1 MACAVPNLIGWCEIM
16 NSHFEL
22 DKNQNQQGIGDGLA
36 ENLANNNRPQGN
48 VTTMMRDRFE
58 LLSAYL
64 DGEVTAAERRQVD
77 EWLANDPV
85 TKRLYSRLLSM
96 QQAFQAMPVPKAEQ
110 SAQELAA
117 NVLQRVERKPKRVIV
132 WGGCAI
138 AALFVAVVS
147 GVAGSRQLFEPQ
159 FAKSPANSDSD
170 GLVVAL
176 NEPVVE
182 IVNPN
187 DLMLGVNA
195 PVVEIPRVAGGW
207 TK

>member
-1 MACAVPNLIGWCEIM
+1 M
-16 NSHFEL
+16 NSNFES
-22 DKNQNQQGIGDGLA
+22 DKNKNQQGMGDGLA
-36 ENLANNNRPQGN
+36 EHLANNNRPQGN
-48 VTTMMRDRFE
+48 ATTMMRDRFE

-96 QQAFQAMPVPKAEQ
+96 QHGFQTMPVPKSEQ

-117 NVLQRVERKPKRVIV
+117 KVLQRVDRKPKRVLI

-147 GVAGSRQLFEPQ
+147 GVAGSRQLFAPQ
-159 FAKSPANSDSD
+159 FATSPLPAESD
-170 GLVVAL
+170 GLIVAL

-195 PVVEIPRVAGGW
+195 PVMDIPKVAVSSPH
-207 TK
+207 K

>member
-1 MACAVPNLIGWCEIM
+1 M
-16 NSHFEL
+16 NFNFES
-22 DKNQNQQGIGDGLA
+22 DKNQNQQGDGDALA
-36 ENLANNNRPQGN
+36 ENLANKLRPQGN

-96 QQAFQAMPVPKAEQ
+96 QQSFQSMPVPKSEQ

-117 NVLQRVERKPKRVIV
+117 KVLQRVERKPKRVMV

-138 AALFVAVVS
+138 AALLVAVVS
-147 GVAGSRQLFEPQ
+147 GVAGGRQLFAPQ
-159 FAKSPANSDSD
+159 FAQSGSDD
-170 GLVVAL
+170 LMVAL

-182 IVNPN
+182 IINPN

-195 PVVEIPRVAGGW
+195 SVVEIPKSGVVIPH
-207 TK
+207 K

>member
-1 MACAVPNLIGWCEIM
+1 M
-16 NSHFEL
+16 NFNFES
-22 DKNQNQQGIGDGLA
+22 DKNQNQQGIGDALA
-36 ENLANNNRPQGN
+36 ENLANKLRPQGN

-96 QQAFQAMPVPKAEQ
+96 QQSFQSMPVPKSEQ

-117 NVLQRVERKPKRVIV
+117 KVLQRVERKPKRVMV

-138 AALFVAVVS
+138 AALLVAVVS
-147 GVAGSRQLFEPQ
+147 GVAGGRQLFAPQ
-159 FAKSPANSDSD
+159 FAQSGSDD
-170 GLVVAL
+170 LMVAL

-182 IVNPN
+182 IINPN
-187 DLMLGVNA
+187 DLMLGVDA
-195 PVVEIPRVAGGW
+195 SVEEIPKSGVVIPHN
-207 TK
+207 

>member
-1 MACAVPNLIGWCEIM
+1 M
-16 NSHFEL
+16 NFNFES
-22 DKNQNQQGIGDGLA
+22 DKNQNQQGIGDALA

-85 TKRLYSRLLSM
+85 TKRLYLRILSM
-96 QQAFQAMPVPKAEQ
+96 QQSFQSMPVPKSEQ
-110 SAQELAA
+110 SAQELVAK
-117 NVLQRVERKPKRVIV
+117 VLQRVERKPKRVMV

-138 AALFVAVVS
+138 AALLVAVVS
-147 GVAGSRQLFEPQ
+147 GVAGGRQLFAPQ
-159 FAKSPANSDSD
+159 FAQSGSDD
-170 GLVVAL
+170 LMVAL

-182 IVNPN
+182 IINPN

-195 PVVEIPRVAGGW
+195 SVVEIPKSGVEIPR
-207 TK
+207 K